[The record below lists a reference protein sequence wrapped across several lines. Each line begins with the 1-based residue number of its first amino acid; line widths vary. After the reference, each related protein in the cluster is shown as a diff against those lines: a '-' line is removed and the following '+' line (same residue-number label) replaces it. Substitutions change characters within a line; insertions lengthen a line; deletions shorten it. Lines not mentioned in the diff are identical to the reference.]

1 VFFIFRLSFGF
12 KRFFVIKVIIKIMI
26 TREKKQII
34 LQDITDKFSKAKTVV
49 FIGFQGLTAK
59 DNLALR
65 RKFREEGIDL
75 RVAKKTL
82 IQKGLASVNV
92 KGAEELSLDGSVAVA
107 VGYDD
112 EVAPA
117 RIAKEFGKTN
127 DKISILGGVMNFEL
141 VGAENMKQ
149 IASLPGKDQLR
160 GQLVGTIN
168 APVSGFVN
176 VLAGNL
182 RGLVNVLEAISKEKK

>member
-1 VFFIFRLSFGF
+1 
-12 KRFFVIKVIIKIMI
+12 MI
-26 TREKKQII
+26 TRDKKREI
-34 LQDITDKFSKAKTVV
+34 LQDITDKFSKAKTIV
-49 FIGFQGLTAK
+49 FVGFQGLSAK
-59 DNLALR
+59 DTLELR
-65 RKFREEGIDL
+65 RKFRTEGIDL

-92 KGAEELSLDGSVAVA
+92 KGAEDLSLDGSVAVA

-117 RIAKEFGKTN
+117 RITKDFSKSN
-127 DKISILGGVMNFEL
+127 DKIQILGGVMNFEL

-168 APVSGFVN
+168 APISGFVN
-176 VLAGNL
+176 VLSGNL
-182 RGLVNVLEAISKEKK
+182 RGLVTVLSAISKEKK

>member
-1 VFFIFRLSFGF
+1 
-12 KRFFVIKVIIKIMI
+12 MI
-26 TREKKQII
+26 TREKKQVI

-117 RIAKEFGKTN
+117 RVAKEFSKTN

-168 APVSGFVN
+168 APISGFVN